1 MKINKTFE
9 KVTLIN
15 STMTEK
21 EFHDYVKELFDY
33 VPPEHRDKST
43 VWIYSETDYDQD
55 SICFDLCATVE
66 ETKEEEKSRIEEEI
80 RIAKCTY
87 YESLVKLKDHG
98 VKNVGY

>member
-9 KVTLIN
+9 TVTLTN

-21 EFHDYVKELFDY
+21 EFHNYVKELFDY

-43 VWIYSETDYDQD
+43 VYIYSETDYGQD

-66 ETKEEEKSRIEEEI
+66 ETMEEEKQRISEEV
-80 RIAKCTY
+80 RIAKCKY
-87 YESLVKLKDHG
+87 YESLRRLKELG
-98 VKNVGY
+98 QGIN